1 MYTNIPYN
9 LYKLLNG
16 LTQVTLSSAVAVAA
30 AALER
35 VQLVCAD
42 TVLAWTWGTLVYFCT
57 KNVLSALF
65 YLYLNELTMQSVH

>member
-16 LTQVTLSSAVAVAA
+16 LTQVTLSSAVAIAA

-42 TVLAWTWGTLVYFCT
+42 TVLAWT
-57 KNVLSALF
+57 
-65 YLYLNELTMQSVH
+65 